1 MVTLLWRLIQIVTVL
16 CWALLPSRP
25 FCAGTE
31 GGHCQGLVLRSYS
44 DNISDRYYVALYRK
58 LGDPELKRSARQS
71 MFLNLLF
78 KSMKK
83 DVCERRVCAFIKRLL
98 QVCGYQPPTFICA
111 ALILL
116 SEVRV
121 VKCIY
126 YVTYIIW
133 I

>member
-1 MVTLLWRLIQIVTVL
+1 MST
-16 CWALLPSRP
+16 S
-25 FCAGTE
+25 F
-31 GGHCQGLVLRSYS
+31 LRCS

-83 DVCERRVCAFIKRLL
+83 DTCQRRVFAFIKRLL
-98 QVCGYQPPTFICA
+98 QVCSYQPPTFVCA

-116 SEVRV
+116 SEVSV
-121 VKCIY
+121 VAW
-126 YVTYIIW
+126 VDGSGDSVGRASNWQLEEPVFTYILLAAFQKLVNFFSYVLLVTM
-133 I
+133 